1 MSMLRFLVG
10 NAGCHGLLLLVLGVW
25 AVRHRSRVN
34 LMMILLSCMQ
44 LLLLLMWSL
53 LTRHRV
59 VGQNLVL
66 CWAAQLRVILLML
79 QMPAASAVQ
88 MLLLVLEVRRSSLRS
103 LLHQLMVF
111 LIDVNF
117 VCAASRTY

>member
-1 MSMLRFLVG
+1 MLRFLVG
-10 NAGCHGLLLLVLGVW
+10 NAGCLGLHLLVLGGR

-34 LMMILLSCMQ
+34 LMMMLLSFMQ
-44 LLLLLMWSL
+44 LLLMLMWSL

-66 CWAAQLRVILLML
+66 CRAVQLREILLML